1 MSRNS
6 YDITQSPAY
15 RRAAEQ
21 RRRDSEELE
30 AQQAREV
37 EERREANEE
46 ARNRYLAK
54 LAAEKE
60 ERRKVAEAK
69 LEEQLAPDK
78 ARTQREWLAN
88 HPGKTVAEFERYA
101 WQHLRLNI
109 IADKEREL
117 AEQHMAA
124 LRATGKYSL

>member
-1 MSRNS
+1 MSNPYSAEFQRAREQLQREHS
-6 YDITQSPAY
+6 AY
-15 RRAAEQ
+15 LAEQ
-21 RRRDSEELE
+21 E
-30 AQQAREV
+30 REV

-60 ERRKVAEAK
+60 ERRKIAEAE

-88 HPGKTVAEFERYA
+88 HPGKTVQEFERFA
-101 WQHLRLNI
+101 WPQLRLNVI
-109 IADKEREL
+109 EDRQHAQL
-117 AEQHMAA
+117 EQAKA
-124 LRATGKYSL
+124 SLRASGRYSL

>member
-37 EERREANEE
+37 EERREANEA

-101 WQHLRLNI
+101 WPQLRLNVI
-109 IADKEREL
+109 EDRQHAQL
-117 AEQHMAA
+117 EQAKA
-124 LRATGKYSL
+124 SLRASGRYSL